1 MYESHNSRDCS
12 MSTLR
17 AMYLEEEEEAG
28 KEEEYEEEG
37 WTGEEQDS

>member
-17 AMYLEEEEEAG
+17 AMYLDEEEAG